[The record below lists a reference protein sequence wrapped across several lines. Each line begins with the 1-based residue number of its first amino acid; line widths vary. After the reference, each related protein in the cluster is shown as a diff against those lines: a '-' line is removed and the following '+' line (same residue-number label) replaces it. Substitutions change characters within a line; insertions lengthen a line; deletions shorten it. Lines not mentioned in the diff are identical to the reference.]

1 MPAFK
6 QKSSK
11 KLLTDVKNSVTLDN
25 MHREKQAEFH
35 YIETE
40 LIPKLEKE
48 LADNRT
54 FLKEHSSAARSK
66 ASRTESL
73 LDEVYRIRD
82 RNLEIKDAL
91 QQYKNYIKNYY
102 LTNNKYIFS
111 YFEDKKDIS
120 DTAKDDTTSSANN
133 ANTDISISANA
144 NANTNDATTLRTKP
158 ARAASSSGKINDG
171 QNKIAFTKNE
181 RIQSFFKVNSSAR
194 TTQPST
200 PSQPQTTTTTTET
213 QPPEQPSQADSN
225 TIAAELNDH
234 SFSFEEQNVYVP
246 KLTNL
251 QHYLHNTGKAFF
263 DYEKYAY
270 RADVCAWCSN
280 GEMVAIESEGIL
292 VCNKCSNFTVYYVET
307 DKPSYKEPPKEASFY
322 AYRRINHF
330 REILAQVQAKETTQ
344 IDHAIIT
351 AIENQLRKERISLDQ
366 FTDTK
371 AKEVLKK
378 LGYNKY
384 YEHIPFIKEKLGIKP
399 PVMSP
404 ELEETLCNLFMETQG
419 PYARFCP
426 DERVNFLNYYYTIY
440 KLCELLGQ
448 TQYLPYFP
456 MLKDRDKRIEQDEI
470 WKKICKELNWDFIP
484 TQ

>member
-1 MPAFK
+1 MPSFK

-11 KLLTDVKNSVTLDN
+11 KLLTDTKNTVTLDS
-25 MHREKQAEFH
+25 MHKEKQAEFQ
-35 YIETE
+35 YIQSVI
-40 LIPKLEKE
+40 IPKLEEELVENKE
-48 LADNRT
+48 CLKKFNCSNARTISKNRT
-54 FLKEHSSAARSK
+54 E
-66 ASRTESL
+66 EM
-73 LDEVYRIRD
+73 LDEIYRLRD
-82 RNLEIKDAL
+82 RNIEIRDSLKKHKAYIKD
-91 QQYKNYIKNYY
+91 YY

-120 DTAKDDTTSSANN
+120 DSTKQPTQVNEYEDITSK
-133 ANTDISISANA
+133 
-144 NANTNDATTLRTKP
+144 L
-158 ARAASSSGKINDG
+158 KING
-171 QNKIAFTKNE
+171 TSGPLTKNQ
-181 RIQSFFKVNSSAR
+181 RLQTFFKVPIDSDTSICEVGLPSMPNIPENDNHKSREVDVDSETHDSANIVS
-194 TTQPST
+194 PG
-200 PSQPQTTTTTTET
+200 PLNAP
-213 QPPEQPSQADSN
+213 
-225 TIAAELNDH
+225 IAPNG
-234 SFSFEEQNVYVP
+234 SYIP

-251 QHYLHNTGKAFF
+251 QHYLRNTGKAIF
-263 DYEKYAY
+263 DYDKYAFQS
-270 RADVCAWCSN
+270 DVCGWCNN
-280 GEMVAIESEGIL
+280 GEMVAVESEGIL
-292 VCNKCSNFTVYYVET
+292 VCNRCSNFTVYYVES

-344 IDHAIIT
+344 IDSSII
-351 AIENQLRKERISLDQ
+351 ASIKNQIRKERITLDQ

-371 AKEVLKK
+371 AKEILKK

-404 ELEETLCNLFMETQG
+404 ELEDTLCNLFMETQG

-470 WKKICKELNWDFIP
+470 WKKICNELNWEFIP